1 MCNAAVYT
9 VCSRLLESDY
19 LGKAKTGGLVY
30 VSLLQGVNVGWKA
43 YENAFKLGSDKTLL
57 RVSEGK
63 LLETSWQLFCV
74 PNGQGHTLQFHTSF
88 KSVPRA

>member
-9 VCSRLLESDY
+9 VRSRLLESDY

-63 LLETSWQLFCV
+63 LLERPLGSSSAFPMDKGTHYNFILLLNPC
-74 PNGQGHTLQFHTSF
+74 
-88 KSVPRA
+88 